1 MDRLV
6 TVFGGSGFVGRHI
19 VRALAKAG
27 WRVRAAVRRPDLA
40 GHLQPLGTVG
50 QISAVQANLRY
61 PDSVRQAVEGAHAV
75 VNAVGILF
83 ETGRQRFDA
92 VHAEAAGTVAE
103 AAAAV
108 GARMVHVSALGADP
122 NSASIYARTKAVGEE
137 KVRAAV
143 PGAVILR
150 PSIIFGPEDGF
161 FNLFA
166 SIARISPV
174 LPLVGGGKTC
184 FQPVYVGDV
193 AKAALKG
200 VEGTAAPGIYELGGP
215 EVKTFEELLRMILD
229 ITGRKRLLVPL
240 PFPVA
245 YLQALVMQYLPN
257 PLLTPDQVTL
267 LKSPNIVSHAAIQTG
282 HTLEGLGITPTALM
296 SVLPSYLGRFRRE
309 GQFSEPPPV

>member
-1 MDRLV
+1 
-6 TVFGGSGFVGRHI
+6 
-19 VRALAKAG
+19 
-27 WRVRAAVRRPDLA
+27 
-40 GHLQPLGTVG
+40 
-50 QISAVQANLRY
+50 
-61 PDSVRQAVEGAHAV
+61 
-75 VNAVGILF
+75 
-83 ETGRQRFDA
+83 
-92 VHAEAAGTVAE
+92 
-103 AAAAV
+103 AV
-108 GARMVHVSALGADP
+108 GARMVHVSALGADLK
-122 NSASIYARTKAVGEE
+122 SASIYARTKAEGEQ

-150 PSIIFGPEDGF
+150 PSIVFGPEDGF

-245 YLQALVMQYLPN
+245 YLQALVMQYLPS

-282 HTLEGLGITPTALM
+282 HTLEGLGIAPTALT
-296 SVLPSYLGRFRRE
+296 SILPSYLGASAGRGSSRRHPRCE
-309 GQFSEPPPV
+309 GHLAGPPRDGRRTAPTIAV